1 MPGRIT
7 RLECRSVQKTKING
21 VLTRQDWKDI
31 EGRLKQIIR
40 SFRFLR

>member
-1 MPGRIT
+1 
-7 RLECRSVQKTKING
+7 

-40 SFRFLR
+40 SFRPLR

>member
-1 MPGRIT
+1 
-7 RLECRSVQKTKING
+7 